1 MMYTVTVTRPQ
12 RFKPPDVLHS
22 VEGTSL
28 TELIDKALKWR
39 EKHAPDATIE
49 YHLQPG
55 I

>member
-1 MMYTVTVTRPQ
+1 MYTVTVTKPRRFRPD
-12 RFKPPDVLHS
+12 DVLHS

-39 EKHAPDATIE
+39 EKNAPNATIV

>member
-1 MMYTVTVTRPQ
+1 MYTVTVTRPY
-12 RFKPPDVLHS
+12 RLRPSDVLHS
-22 VEGTSL
+22 IEGTSL

-39 EKHAPDATIE
+39 EKYAPDATVE